1 MPIIPLF
8 PTIIHGIE
16 VEEFEESRQDL
27 LDFVYDE
34 QKKDPDGINLSNQG
48 GGWHSHNEY
57 HFHENYH
64 LHVECLV
71 KLFFHLDDFQEI

>member
-34 QKKDPDGINLSNQG
+34 Q
-48 GGWHSHNEY
+48 
-57 HFHENYH
+57 
-64 LHVECLV
+64 
-71 KLFFHLDDFQEI
+71 